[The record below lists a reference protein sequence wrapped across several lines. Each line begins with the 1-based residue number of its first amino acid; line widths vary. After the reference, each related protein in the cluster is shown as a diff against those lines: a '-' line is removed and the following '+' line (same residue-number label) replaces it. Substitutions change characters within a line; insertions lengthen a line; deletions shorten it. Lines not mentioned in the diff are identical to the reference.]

1 MERKTTKCAH
11 CRDMDLTYVWAMR
24 HRRISQYVN
33 FRGILAG
40 NLRSS
45 VGRIVHEFQAEMS
58 PTDLRGKQRAL
69 LLMYSQLV

>member
-1 MERKTTKCAH
+1 
-11 CRDMDLTYVWAMR
+11 MDLTYVWAMR

-58 PTDLRGKQRAL
+58 PTDFRGKQCANSIDNVLSGSVATQRR
-69 LLMYSQLV
+69 